1 MSDVTAEWLINNL
14 KLEPHSEGGWFRQT
28 FIDLPK
34 DGGRAHSTLIYYL
47 LEGSE
52 VSKWH
57 RVDAAEVWHWYAGA
71 PMRLTISAD
80 GLRADGYLLGNDF
93 LAGERPHVV
102 VPQQHWQTARSM
114 GDWSLVGCTVA
125 PGFLHS
131 NFEIAD
137 QASMGNLAAGILR
150 AHQ

>member
-1 MSDVTAEWLINNL
+1 MSNVTAEWLINNL

-28 FIDLPK
+28 FIDQPES
-34 DGGRAHSTLIYYL
+34 GERAYSTLIYYL
-47 LEGSE
+47 LEGGE

-57 RVDAAEVWHWYAGA
+57 RVDASEVWHWYAGA
-71 PMRLTISAD
+71 PMRLTISPD
-80 GLRADGYLLGNDF
+80 GLTAESHVLGNDF

-102 VPQQHWQTARSM
+102 VPKHHWQTARSM

-125 PGFLHS
+125 PGFLYA

-137 QASMGNLAAGILR
+137 QKSMPRAAV
-150 AHQ
+150 APQS